1 MICLRDEP
9 LFMTDAENPENSLS
23 ADLSIEEYNSRQENR
38 RKNKI
43 LDFGFSAM
51 IWILVFAVVLIIADL
66 IAQAFKLDNSLIEN
80 CFTLIEYI
88 VTAVLGFIFGR
99 KTIE

>member
-1 MICLRDEP
+1 
-9 LFMTDAENPENSLS
+9 MTDAESSEGSWS
-23 ADLSIEEYNSRQENR
+23 EDLSIEEYNNRQENR

-43 LDFGFSAM
+43 LNFGFSAM
-51 IWILVFAVVLIIADL
+51 IWILVFAVILIIADL
-66 IAQAFKLDNSLIEN
+66 IAQACQLDSSLIEK

-99 KTIE
+99 KTSE

>member
-1 MICLRDEP
+1 
-9 LFMTDAENPENSLS
+9 MTEAESSGGTTHE
-23 ADLSIEEYNSRQENR
+23 DLSIEEYSIRQENR

-51 IWILVFAVVLIIADL
+51 IWILIFAVVLIILDL
-66 IAQAFKLDNSLIEN
+66 IAQAFNLESNHIDSCFKLL
-80 CFTLIEYI
+80 EYI

-99 KTIE
+99 KSNE

>member
-1 MICLRDEP
+1 MRDEP
-9 LFMTDAENPENSLS
+9 LFMTEVESSDGTKHE
-23 ADLSIEEYNSRQENR
+23 DLSIEEYNIRQENR

-51 IWILVFAVVLIIADL
+51 IWILVFAVVLIVLDL
-66 IAQAFKLDNSLIEN
+66 IAQAFNLESNHIDSCFKLL
-80 CFTLIEYI
+80 EYI

-99 KTIE
+99 KSNE